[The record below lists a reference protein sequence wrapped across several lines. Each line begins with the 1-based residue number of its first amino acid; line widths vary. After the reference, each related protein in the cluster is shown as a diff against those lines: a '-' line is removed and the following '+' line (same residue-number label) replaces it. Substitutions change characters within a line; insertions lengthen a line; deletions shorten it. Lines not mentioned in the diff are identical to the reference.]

1 MSRGKKVN
9 NIIDQIRNLQIAR
22 VSKNKVLEIFQ
33 EIINEAIEN
42 NSSNEKIIE
51 ITEELYHKA
60 RRILPPCYDVIDS
73 RGHYNIIKYLSEIE
87 QKNKH
92 GTNSQ
97 DVILSQYLKLTSYNI
112 VLDIDSYAKPNTTI
126 DEFFFFTDQI
136 RTIDKLLN
144 YPINQLSENSRKENQ
159 AILNEKEKTLNAAV
173 TQENYKEASKLLIV
187 IGGDR
192 IINIFDLL
200 NNNQKK
206 SLIDSIMDEFAKI
219 AKKINQAE
227 EKRVTSLQDEKRPA
241 EPDPRITGKVFM
253 KRYLEENPAFY
264 HKLSQSMEIKDST
277 NDIMNSITNIP
288 KDVARIIS
296 SYNPLYEEMAEN
308 IMHHQI
314 PKTSP
319 IIKPKVFKYNIPAL
333 NLKPIVNQENSI

>member
-1 MSRGKKVN
+1 MSKAKKVN

-22 VSKNKVLEIFQ
+22 VSKNKILEIFQ
-33 EIINEAIEN
+33 KIINEAIEN
-42 NSSNEKIIE
+42 NHSNEKIIE
-51 ITEELYHKA
+51 ITEALYNKA
-60 RRILPPCYDVIDS
+60 CFILPPCYDIIDS

-87 QKNKH
+87 QKNKN

-97 DVILSQYLKLTSYNI
+97 NVILSQYLKMISYDV
-112 VLDIDSYAKPNTTI
+112 VLEIDSYAKPNTTI
-126 DEFFFFTDQI
+126 DEFFFFTGQI
-136 RTIDKLLN
+136 KTIDKLLN

-159 AILNEKEKTLNAAV
+159 EILNEKEKTLNAAI
-173 TQENYKEASKLLIV
+173 TQENYKEASKLLIE

-206 SLIDSIMDEFAKI
+206 LLIDSIMDEFAKI
-219 AKKINQAE
+219 AKEINQLE
-227 EKRVTSLQDEKRPA
+227 GDRVTSLRDEKRPA
-241 EPDPRITGKVFM
+241 EPDPRITGKVFL

-264 HKLSQSMEIKDST
+264 HKLSQSMEINNLTS
-277 NDIMNSITNIP
+277 DIIGSITNIP

-314 PKTSP
+314 PETSP
-319 IIKPKVFKYNIPAL
+319 IIKPRVFKYNIPAL